1 MHRVESMVHLD
12 VEMRVQFGD
21 LQRCQA
27 VANLL
32 VEKLDSSVSV
42 SLPVCFHS
50 KNSLQVARYLWICK
64 CVYINIKYECVH
76 MSMTVCVH
84 MSIL

>member
-42 SLPVCFHS
+42 SLPECFHS
-50 KNSLQVARYLWICK
+50 KNSLQVARYL
-64 CVYINIKYECVH
+64 
-76 MSMTVCVH
+76 
-84 MSIL
+84 